1 MLRGSVIVDGDEYLG
16 VKGDGAYIPR
26 ATVTVNH

>member
-1 MLRGSVIVDGDEYLG
+1 MLRGNVIIDNDEYLG
-16 VKGDGAYIPR
+16 DIGDGEYIPR